1 VPLVR
6 PGDVDLD
13 AVALLGPIGADRD
26 QLEAIASG
34 LQGADNRRAHANHVP
49 WPQVVDFAVEQYP
62 ARASDNEIDLLL
74 FSVVVADLRTKTGGV
89 AEIADPEMLGV
100 KMLAAEPSFHSRRP
114 FADRVLDLLEI
125 DNREVAHGLTI
136 SMRLPRRLP

>member
-1 VPLVR
+1 SLAERLSNRRQMTAQSSRISPRSQGKASSTRWSMLDCKGSPPGDSQAVPLVR

-49 WPQVVDFAVEQYP
+49 WPQVVDFA
-62 ARASDNEIDLLL
+62 A
-74 FSVVVADLRTKTGGV
+74 
-89 AEIADPEMLGV
+89 
-100 KMLAAEPSFHSRRP
+100 
-114 FADRVLDLLEI
+114 
-125 DNREVAHGLTI
+125 
-136 SMRLPRRLP
+136 